1 MANPTSIAGV
11 QAVLVANPA
20 GGNVTI
26 DPLREYTLKHDGE
39 ATDGTASTDIIYLS
53 TDLAVDPDGSE
64 GADKAKLCAGDV
76 IVIGPNRTVIR
87 FATAA
92 GDEATMTVIPS
103 PRLDIGGTSAQGG
116 GIRASTSG
124 AEEITA
130 ELGDVNISLD
140 TLDNTVGTHDA
151 DVATQHITI
160 GTKAETTVPAAVADG
175 DDVQLNADE
184 YGRLRSAEFDP
195 ATGTAQVTDSAP
207 AQMAVLIETG
217 WAALAAA
224 GDLTPWRDTRDY
236 ENATVTYDI
245 TIGALTSMDL
255 IIWGSAD
262 QTLRYPIAAWN
273 VLAAGTLEDAITI
286 SSNQHTYIQC
296 ELQAENGDTDGAV
309 VFQLQSGN

>member
-11 QAVLVANPA
+11 PAVFTVDAA
-20 GGNVTI
+20 GGLFTV
-26 DPLREYTLKHDGE
+26 DVDREYTLKHDGE
-39 ATDGTASTDIIYLS
+39 NSAGTASTHIIYLS
-53 TDLAVDPDGSE
+53 LNTPAPPDGAE

-76 IVIGPNRTVIR
+76 LVLGPGIDTIR
-87 FATAA
+87 YDCAATE
-92 GDEATMTVIPS
+92 EATMTVIPS
-103 PRLDIGGTSAQGG
+103 VRLDLDGQSAQAGG
-116 GIRASTSG
+116 ARASTSG

-130 ELGDVNISLD
+130 TLDIGNVSLD

-160 GTKAETTVPAAVADG
+160 GTKAETTVPAAVSDG

-195 ATGTAQVTDSAP
+195 ATGTAQVTDASP
-207 AQMAVLIETG
+207 AQMAVLIEDG

-245 TIGALTSMDL
+245 TIGTLASMDL

-262 QTLRYPIAAWN
+262 QVLRYPIAAWN

-296 ELQAENGDTDGAV
+296 ELEAENGAADGSV